1 MTEQNLA
8 DRHCVP
14 CKGGTP
20 ALDRERIDAL
30 MGQLDGWSVREA
42 SGHLELFKDLK
53 FRNFVEAVDFVNQ
66 QLLHTK
72 LDPRRPDDNIRMST
86 RFMRSILDATRGR
99 ADLALSAYYQGLK
112 PTLEGKIL
120 EETKRTYEQAIADWR
135 THTWSQVL
143 EWPPPAGHGSAAPT
157 SPAAI

>member
-1 MTEQNLA
+1 VTEQNLA

-30 MGQLDGWSVREA
+30 MGQLDGWSVRDA

-66 QLLHTK
+66 LTPVAEAEGHHPDLEVSWGRLGVHLWTHVAGGLTENDFVMAAK
-72 LDPRRPDDNIRMST
+72 LDRLLT
-86 RFMRSILDATRGR
+86 GRS
-99 ADLALSAYYQGLK
+99 
-112 PTLEGKIL
+112 
-120 EETKRTYEQAIADWR
+120 
-135 THTWSQVL
+135 
-143 EWPPPAGHGSAAPT
+143 
-157 SPAAI
+157 

>member
-1 MTEQNLA
+1 VSAESLA

-30 MGQLDGWSVREA
+30 LPQLDGWSVREA

-66 QLLHTK
+66 LTPVAESEGHHPDLEVSWGRVGVRLWTHVAGGLTDNDFVMAAK
-72 LDPRRPDDNIRMST
+72 LDRLLT
-86 RFMRSILDATRGR
+86 GRS
-99 ADLALSAYYQGLK
+99 
-112 PTLEGKIL
+112 
-120 EETKRTYEQAIADWR
+120 
-135 THTWSQVL
+135 
-143 EWPPPAGHGSAAPT
+143 
-157 SPAAI
+157 